1 MQALIPE
8 ARFYLSPDEVSILTG
23 ISKSQLEVWR
33 RRGDGPKFIRI
44 GKLVKCKRCVAPTLT
59 DQAGI
64 FAWAQGIR
72 SSMRD

>member
-1 MQALIPE
+1 MHTALVPE

-44 GKLVKCKRCVAPTLT
+44 GKLVKYR
-59 DQAGI
+59 
-64 FAWAQGIR
+64 
-72 SSMRD
+72 RDLLEAFLEGREAA

>member
-44 GKLVKCKRCVAPTLT
+44 GKLVKYR
-59 DQAGI
+59 
-64 FAWAQGIR
+64 
-72 SSMRD
+72 RDLLEAFLEGREDAA

>member
-1 MQALIPE
+1 MQAALVPE

-44 GKLVKCKRCVAPTLT
+44 GKLVKYR
-59 DQAGI
+59 
-64 FAWAQGIR
+64 
-72 SSMRD
+72 RDLLEAFLEGREAA

>member
-1 MQALIPE
+1 MHLIPE

-44 GKLVKCKRCVAPTLT
+44 GKLVKYR
-59 DQAGI
+59 
-64 FAWAQGIR
+64 
-72 SSMRD
+72 RDRLEAFLEGREEAA